1 MFPQLE
7 NSLRVYLKQL
17 FPFAD
22 LSLDSQD
29 SLAFETLLPKPV
41 LQRYISQLEE
51 HRRIIF
57 SGPSGTGKS
66 FLASRLAEY
75 MVLKEGKQL
84 GHQAITTFNVD
95 NKTTKVL

>member
-1 MFPQLE
+1 MIQIFFSP
-7 NSLRVYLKQL
+7 ST
-17 FPFAD
+17 D
-22 LSLDSQD
+22 LSDNSQD
-29 SLAFETLLPKPV
+29 SLAFETLIPKPV

-75 MVLKEGKQL
+75 MVRKEGKQL
-84 GHQAITTFNVD
+84 EHQAIATFNVD
-95 NKTTKVL
+95 NKTTKVSEAA

>member
-1 MFPQLE
+1 MIQIFFSP
-7 NSLRVYLKQL
+7 ST
-17 FPFAD
+17 D
-22 LSLDSQD
+22 LSDNSQD
-29 SLAFETLLPKPV
+29 SLAFETLIPKPV

-75 MVLKEGKQL
+75 MVRKEGKQL
-84 GHQAITTFNVD
+84 EHQPIATFNVD
-95 NKTTKVL
+95 NKTTKVSEAA